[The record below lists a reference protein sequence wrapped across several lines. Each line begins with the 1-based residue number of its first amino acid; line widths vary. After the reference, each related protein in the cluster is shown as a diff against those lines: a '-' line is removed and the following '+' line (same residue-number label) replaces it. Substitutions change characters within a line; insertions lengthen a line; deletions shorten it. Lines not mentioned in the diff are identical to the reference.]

1 MKFFKILV
9 MAILASFLVMGCSG
23 SSSSDNDDARP
34 PEQTIPLTKEM
45 IVGTFYVYE
54 DDMKIWTKVDID
66 EDGTARYKNSEESG
80 SGSWEIEEGKV
91 VFTMDNGE
99 SSTYSLVSQTETSY
113 DMYGVDEEGGYY
125 ETWYKQQ
132 EFTVDMLDG
141 KTYQVQD
148 GDETCNLTFESTQ
161 VTIDCGGETQTGVY
175 SIDEDGALVL
185 DDNGEDDKHYLMK
198 LEADGFFAWNEDTA
212 SRWTLT
218 EGDEGIPLTE
228 EMVIGTF
235 YIYNDEQ
242 PVTKVVIDED
252 GTATYLNSDTN
263 GNGTWK
269 ISDGKLIFTD
279 SEDGEITTF
288 SLVDKTDTSLQMY
301 DEDGGY
307 NEMWYKQQKFT
318 TEMLVGKT
326 YHIVDDESCDVSFS
340 ESTLSAVC
348 SGESEPIEIAYSIDE
363 DGVLVL
369 DDDGEEDKHY
379 LMKLE
384 DDGFTVWN
392 GDIASRWTLTEGNAG
407 IPSTDED
414 GETST
419 PLTEEMVIGTFYIY
433 EGNIPFTRVVI
444 NEDKTAYY
452 IESDDSGRGTWKIE
466 NGKLVFVSNAEQ
478 MIFSLVSQ
486 TDTSFKMH
494 HEEDNINRIWYKQ
507 QKFTKEM
514 LVGNSYHVVG
524 EDNCDVRFG
533 EDVATVMCSGDDAPV
548 DIAYIIDEDGVLV
561 ADDDGEEDKH
571 YLIKL
576 ENNGSFFAWNED
588 MAVRWVL
595 QD

>member
-1 MKFFKILV
+1 
-9 MAILASFLVMGCSG
+9 
-23 SSSSDNDDARP
+23 
-34 PEQTIPLTKEM
+34 
-45 IVGTFYVYE
+45 
-54 DDMKIWTKVDID
+54 MKIWTKVDID

-99 SSTYSLVSQTETSY
+99 SSTYSLVSKTETSY

-132 EFTVDMLDG
+132 KFTTEMLVG
-141 KTYQVQD
+141 KTYHIVD
-148 GDETCNLTFESTQ
+148 DESCDVSFSESTLSA
-161 VTIDCGGETQTGVY
+161 VCSGESESEEIAY
-175 SIDEDGALVL
+175 SIDEDGVLVL
-185 DDNGEDDKHYLMK
+185 DDDGEEDKHYLMK
-198 LEADGFFAWNEDTA
+198 LEDDGFTVWNGDIA

-269 ISDGKLIFTD
+269 ILDGKLIFTD

-301 DEDGGY
+301 DEEGGY

-318 TEMLVGKT
+318 TEMLVEKT

-369 DDDGEEDKHY
+369 NDDGEK
-379 LMKLE
+379 
-384 DDGFTVWN
+384 
-392 GDIASRWTLTEGNAG
+392 
-407 IPSTDED
+407 
-414 GETST
+414 
-419 PLTEEMVIGTFYIY
+419 
-433 EGNIPFTRVVI
+433 
-444 NEDKTAYY
+444 
-452 IESDDSGRGTWKIE
+452 
-466 NGKLVFVSNAEQ
+466 
-478 MIFSLVSQ
+478 
-486 TDTSFKMH
+486 
-494 HEEDNINRIWYKQ
+494 
-507 QKFTKEM
+507 
-514 LVGNSYHVVG
+514 
-524 EDNCDVRFG
+524 
-533 EDVATVMCSGDDAPV
+533 
-548 DIAYIIDEDGVLV
+548 
-561 ADDDGEEDKH
+561 DKH

-576 ENNGSFFAWNED
+576 EDNGFTVWNGD
-588 MAVRWVL
+588 TASRWVL